1 MKQAVAYTWG
11 GGCCAFLGSG
21 VGTEVCVAQLY
32 HRGLGGGGEN
42 VFVPEVCPS
51 GYPRCGGVGAGRGGS
66 ASVCVVLGPQGV
78 SVPGQPALPLALQ
91 PVKGLGFVTE
101 ATVAPSHLASR

>member
-1 MKQAVAYTWG
+1 MHFSAVGWAQKSALPSCTTADW
-11 GGCCAFLGSG
+11 AG
-21 VGTEVCVAQLY
+21 VARMYLCQRCV
-32 HRGLGGGGEN
+32 RVDIRVVGE
-42 VFVPEVCPS
+42 
-51 GYPRCGGVGAGRGGS
+51 VGAGRGGS

-101 ATVAPSHLASR
+101 ATVAPSRLASR